1 MNHYNYSGYFN
12 EIKVE
17 GELAEEGILTGRF
30 GNLHFMRC
38 KDGLSIIDSH
48 FLGNG
53 FIDWPTSIEIGL
65 PGFINGIPV
74 TETHQMI
81 SIDSTYPIAVEG
93 SQLKRAFLTV
103 RRKTIND
110 RIEEED
116 AFRALFRLMLRNE
129 KGVNQNDKF
138 LNLSVDFYRPGN
150 EIDYCELRCNEK
162 VVLGGI
168 NARCFKVIAN
178 FVVLKGHAYRAL
190 EEAEFTGKVY
200 PFIEDVWGD
209 DRVYNDYFAD
219 NARLKK
225 VEGSLRGDNGW
236 IFENCKALEK
246 VHLANGIRKVP
257 RNAFKNCSSVADLY
271 IPDTVAEIG
280 EYAFAG
286 CSNLRTIHLPA
297 GIRKISKG
305 MFMEC
310 KSLTKCF
317 LADGIEVIED
327 DAFKG
332 CSTMKKPWIP
342 KNIKTISK
350 TAFDNPE
357 WGNM

>member
-1 MNHYNYSGYFN
+1 MSMRVVQPLHVGNRQQPDSGIAPPLVRMFSQ
-12 EIKVE
+12 ERLDFAFEQRLV
-17 GELAEEGILTGRF
+17 
-30 GNLHFMRC
+30 
-38 KDGLSIIDSH
+38 
-48 FLGNG
+48 
-53 FIDWPTSIEIGL
+53 
-65 PGFINGIPV
+65 IP
-74 TETHQMI
+74 
-81 SIDSTYPIAVEG
+81 
-93 SQLKRAFLTV
+93 L
-103 RRKTIND
+103 
-110 RIEEED
+110 RIE
-116 AFRALFRLMLRNE
+116 L
-129 KGVNQNDKF
+129 
-138 LNLSVDFYRPGN
+138 
-150 EIDYCELRCNEK
+150 
-162 VVLGGI
+162 
-168 NARCFKVIAN
+168 
-178 FVVLKGHAYRAL
+178 H
-190 EEAEFTGKVY
+190 
-200 PFIEDVWGD
+200 
-209 DRVYNDYFAD
+209 
-219 NARLKK
+219 
-225 VEGSLRGDNGW
+225 
-236 IFENCKALEK
+236 LEK